1 MLEGYIMKI
10 NNIYSIICLVIISLL
25 ANQAWDADWK
35 FYASSGSGDVYYDK
49 NSIVKVN
56 KNIVRVRTK
65 KTYSEKGKLEEYSF
79 LKSLDKAPGNPY
91 ILSHELK
98 LLEIECLNKK
108 IKISSDRICDKRGH
122 VVTTTQSYSKLND
135 IVRKSSDEELQNI
148 VCSNGKTPEIKQK

>member
-1 MLEGYIMKI
+1 MKI

-25 ANQAWDADWK
+25 ANQAWAADWK
-35 FYASSGSGDVYYDK
+35 FFASSGSGDVYYDK

-79 LKSLDKAPGNPY
+79 LKSLGKAPGNPY

-148 VCSNGKTPEIKQK
+148 VCSDSKTPKIK

>member
-1 MLEGYIMKI
+1 MRI
-10 NNIYSIICLVIISLL
+10 NNIYSIICLVIILLL
-25 ANQAWDADWK
+25 ANQAWAADWK
-35 FYASSGSGDVYYDK
+35 FLASSGSGDMYYDK
-49 NSIVKVN
+49 KSIVKVN
-56 KNIVRVRTK
+56 KNIVRVWTK

-79 LKSLDKAPGNPY
+79 LKSLGKAPGNPY

-122 VVTTTQSYSKLND
+122 VAVTTTQSYGKLND

-148 VCSNGKTPEIKQK
+148 VCNDGKTPETKQK

>member
-1 MLEGYIMKI
+1 MKI
-10 NNIYSIICLVIISLL
+10 NNIYSIICCVIILLL
-25 ANQAWDADWK
+25 ANQAWAADWK
-35 FYASSGSGDVYYDK
+35 FFASSGSGDVYYDK

>member
-1 MLEGYIMKI
+1 MKAK
-10 NNIYSIICLVIISLL
+10 NVQSIICLVIFFLF
-25 ANQAWDADWK
+25 ADQAWAADWK
-35 FYASSGSGDVYYDK
+35 FFASSGSGDVYYDK

-79 LKSLDKAPGNPY
+79 LKSLGKAPGNPY

-122 VVTTTQSYSKLND
+122 VVVTTTQSYSKLND

-148 VCSNGKTPEIKQK
+148 VCSDSKTPKIK